1 MIAKHYPIPSHV
13 ADYLQSYFNKYI
25 SLFGCL
31 CKGAMQGY
39 QMVFFLTAL

>member
-25 SLFGCL
+25 FTLWLF
-31 CKGAMQGY
+31 
-39 QMVFFLTAL
+39 V

>member
-25 SLFGCL
+25 FFSLVVCVKVP
-31 CKGAMQGY
+31 C
-39 QMVFFLTAL
+39 MVIKWFFS